1 MVLERWRQIESL
13 FHAASEKTSEDRSR
27 FLDEMCNSDQM
38 LRREV
43 ESLLANDDLA
53 ASFLETHDTMIPGR
67 VGARPG

>member
-13 FHAASEKTSEDRSR
+13 FHAASEKTGEERSR
-27 FLDEMCNSDQM
+27 FLDETCSSDPM

-53 ASFLETHDTMIPGR
+53 ASFLETHDRR
-67 VGARPG
+67 VPPHPLK